1 MSQHAILLPVFLQ
14 VALIAGLMLRL
25 AFLRVRAVKRG
36 EVRRR
41 VIAIDNSAWP
51 DDIRK
56 IGNSVNN
63 QFQLPVLFLLVC
75 VLLVATNR
83 VDTVQ
88 VWLAW
93 LFVASR
99 LAHAWIHTGANDPV
113 VRFYAFVTGFIALMA
128 MWVVF
133 GLGIAKSL

>member
-1 MSQHAILLPVFLQ
+1 MNQHAILLPVFLQ

-36 EVRRR
+36 DVRRR

-51 DDIRK
+51 DHIRK
-56 IGNSVNN
+56 VGNNVNN
-63 QFQLPVLFLLVC
+63 QFQLPVLFFFIC
-75 VLLVATNR
+75 VLLIATNR
-83 VDTVQ
+83 VTDIQ

-99 LAHAWIHTGANDPV
+99 FAHAWVHTGANDPV

-128 MWVVF
+128 MWVIF
-133 GLGIAKSL
+133 GLGIAQGL